1 MTAKELLEDER
12 YGYDHFT
19 KLTSTGIN
27 PDEDNIA
34 EFAEYYHKRKL
45 NLLGIH
51 IVSNTFKVQIQA
63 EIDEAKRI
71 LKSTKENTEYSFEDA
86 SGWVEE
92 MNLIKG
98 EIQGLTKA
106 LNYR

>member
-45 NLLGIH
+45 SLLGI
-51 IVSNTFKVQIQA
+51 VQ
-63 EIDEAKRI
+63 
-71 LKSTKENTEYSFEDA
+71 TKQT
-86 SGWVEE
+86 
-92 MNLIKG
+92 
-98 EIQGLTKA
+98 
-106 LNYR
+106 

>member
-34 EFAEYYHKRKL
+34 EFAEYYHRRKL

-51 IVSNTFKVQIQA
+51 IVSG
-63 EIDEAKRI
+63 
-71 LKSTKENTEYSFEDA
+71 SFYNHKPT
-86 SGWVEE
+86 G
-92 MNLIKG
+92 IKG
-98 EIQGLTKA
+98 TLLKKYKPTGKPETIMIDTLDNDVYYAPAVEFEEI
-106 LNYR
+106 NYH